1 MPGISSLTPRR
12 SSQSTRCASPLA
24 QTTYALS
31 ICALTALP
39 LISGCGK
46 KEEPAS
52 TAPTAPSSV
61 TVEDLGLM
69 ARAPA
74 ESFLL
79 VSYDGESEGGKRS
92 YAQSLA
98 AVRGFIKSPKATSA
112 TSSSGQKN
120 GDSPATPAVQGPRSI
135 KVVQQDLSEIL
146 ESAGFLPSEPA
157 PTPLYREAILFAAAG
172 KADGIVSGGLCASG
186 PDFPSKLEA
195 LIAAAR
201 ARNYDIVEHKFGS
214 AKGYALTAEI
224 IAESDSKDV
233 ESNVPE
239 KSSDESKEKTSSTK
253 PKSTRVTLY
262 LGASAEGI
270 IGVSSIPDAVSQ
282 CLDPAASAVPPIATG
297 AAIRQLVA
305 RHPHVPDDFLNVYF
319 DLDLFKKGLESKRDA
334 LEKMLGASPSA
345 AATPCVGEESCKAP
359 VNTAS
364 LNTASLNKGDDDIA
378 SRLPSLQ
385 ETITQINDLPAR
397 AVLTKGS
404 LTSEGAVTF
413 RVATVI
419 DKQSPRGAKWY
430 RDLEESS
437 IPRALASISDDAAV
451 LLGVHAPIGKIAASI
466 PLPLDGQYASVGS
479 IGSVAISVLGLP
491 AGALAPELA
500 IVIESSAPSDLRKLV
515 KSSLQP
521 LAAQGGLPPSSWQV
535 KQIAGSSTDYV
546 LSPFGVGIFIA
557 EVSHGVLVSS
567 TESALT
573 QLIKNHEDGSSEKT
587 AQMLR
592 LAAGTRA
599 PFAARVDANRLAAM
613 ARSLQATLSML
624 SKDAA
629 AVKTEQIDRF
639 AELGTMYLTLEF
651 NDGFTELVW
660 RKVPAAKG

>member
-1 MPGISSLTPRR
+1 MPGRRSLSSRR

-31 ICALTALP
+31 VCAVTALP
-39 LISGCGK
+39 FLSGCGK
-46 KEEPAS
+46 KEEPVA
-52 TAPTAPSSV
+52 TAPTAPASV

-98 AVRGFIKSPKATSA
+98 AVRGFIKSPKAPSA
-112 TSSSGQKN
+112 KPSSGQKS
-120 GDSPATPAVQGPRSI
+120 GASSAAPAVQGPRSI
-135 KVVQQDLSEIL
+135 KAIQQDISDIL
-146 ESAGFLPSEPA
+146 ESAGLLPSEPA

-186 PDFPSKLEA
+186 SDFSSKLES
-195 LIAAAR
+195 LISAAR
-201 ARNYDIVEHKFGS
+201 ARNYAIIEHKFSS
-214 AKGYALTAEI
+214 ANGYALTADI
-224 IAESDSKDV
+224 IAESDSS
-233 ESNVPE
+233 ENSLE
-239 KSSDESKEKTSSTK
+239 ESKGKTSSTK
-253 PKSTRVTLY
+253 AKSTRITLY
-262 LGASAEGI
+262 LGASAEGL
-270 IGVSSIPDAVSQ
+270 IGVSSSADAVAQ
-282 CLDPAASAVPPIATG
+282 CLNPAASAVPPIVTG

-305 RHPHVPDDFLNVYF
+305 RHPHVSDDFLNVYF

-364 LNTASLNKGDDDIA
+364 LDTASLNKGDDDIA

-385 ETITQINDLPAR
+385 ETITEINNLPAH

-419 DKQSPRGAKWY
+419 DKESPRGAKWY

-437 IPRALASISDDAAV
+437 MPRALASISDDAAV

-491 AGALAPELA
+491 TGALAPELA

-515 KSSLQP
+515 KSLLQP
-521 LAAQGGLPPSSWQV
+521 LAAQGGLPPSAWQV
-535 KQIAGSSTDYV
+535 KEVAGSSTDYV

-557 EVSHGVLVSS
+557 EVSDGVLVSS

-573 QLIKNHEDGSSEKT
+573 QLIKNHEGGSSEKT
-587 AQMLR
+587 AQKLR
-592 LAAGTRA
+592 LTAGTRA

-639 AELGTMYLTLEF
+639 GELGTMYLTLEF
-651 NDGFTELVW
+651 NDGFVELVW
-660 RKVPAAKG
+660 RKIPAAKG

>member
-1 MPGISSLTPRR
+1 MPGSHSLSSRR
-12 SSQSTRCASPLA
+12 SSQSTRCPSPLA

-31 ICALTALP
+31 VCAVTALP
-39 LISGCGK
+39 FLSGCGK
-46 KEEPAS
+46 KEEPVA
-52 TAPTAPSSV
+52 TAPTAPASV

-98 AVRGFIKSPKATSA
+98 AVRGFIKSPKAPSA
-112 TSSSGQKN
+112 KPSSEQKSGA
-120 GDSPATPAVQGPRSI
+120 SSTAPTVQGPRSI
-135 KVVQQDLSEIL
+135 KAIQQDISDIL

-186 PDFPSKLEA
+186 PDFSSKLEA

-201 ARNYDIVEHKFGS
+201 ARNYDIVEHKFSS
-214 AKGYALTAEI
+214 ANGYALTADI
-224 IAESDSKDV
+224 IAESDSSENSV
-233 ESNVPE
+233 E
-239 KSSDESKEKTSSTK
+239 ESKEKTSSTK

-262 LGASAEGI
+262 LGGSAEGL
-270 IGVSSIPDAVSQ
+270 IGVSSSADAVSQ
-282 CLDPAASAVPPIATG
+282 CLNPAASAVPPIATG

-359 VNTAS
+359 VNT
-364 LNTASLNKGDDDIA
+364 TSLNKGDDDIA

-385 ETITQINDLPAR
+385 ETITEINNLPAR

-404 LTSEGAVTF
+404 LTGEGAVTF

-419 DKQSPRGAKWY
+419 DKQSPRGEKWY

-535 KQIAGSSTDYV
+535 KQVAGSSTDYV

-557 EVSHGVLVSS
+557 EVSDGVLVSS

-573 QLIKNHEDGSSEKT
+573 QLIKNHEGGSSEKT

-592 LAAGTRA
+592 LTTGTRA

-639 AELGTMYLTLEF
+639 GELGTMYLTLEF

-660 RKVPAAKG
+660 RKIPAAKG